1 MIVNLEN
8 HRIKNKRDAVFENLL
23 ASASKLDASKD
34 YELLKAFCAL
44 LGKMDENKLKSKLQ
58 ELL

>member
-8 HRIKNKRDAVFENLL
+8 HRIKNKRDAVYENLL
-23 ASASKLDASKD
+23 ASASKLDPSKD

-44 LGKMDENKLKSKLQ
+44 LGAFDKNKLKSKL
-58 ELL
+58 